1 MKGIGVSPG
10 ISIGNA
16 FILEKIEIFSSGI
29 RVESREAKNIE
40 IEKFDKAVSDS
51 VEELKNI
58 RENIKTQDND
68 EDVDILDT
76 QIEFLRDPQ
85 IKSDVLSKINKENK
99 SANDAVIEVI
109 SSAVQMFT
117 ELEDEYLR
125 ERASDLKDIRARIL
139 KNLSQSKKAV
149 PHLINKNTII
159 IAEDISPS
167 DLLSLDMSRVSG
179 FATIRG
185 GKTSHTC
192 IIAKAKGIPAV
203 IGCGNEMESIRQ
215 HDTII
220 LDGSSGDVIIRPDK
234 KTISE
239 YKSKQ
244 VKISEELSL
253 LKNMKNL
260 PASTKD
266 GHTIKLF
273 ANISND
279 NDLEQVF
286 ENGGEGVGLFR
297 TEFLFLGRVSFPSEE
312 EQFQF
317 YKQVAIKSKNKPVTV
332 RTLDIGGDKQVPYFG
347 IPAENNPF
355 LGYRAIRI
363 CLKQKDIFLT
373 QLKAIL
379 RASQFGKLKIMFPM
393 ISSLDE
399 VHAAKECVQEAKN
412 ELRLSGEKFNENIEI
427 GIMIEIPG
435 AALMADIL
443 AKEVDFFSIGT
454 NDLCMYTL
462 AVDRMN
468 NQVSDLYDNFNP
480 GLLRLIKNVID
491 QAHKYD
497 KPVGLCGE
505 MASDPQATLLLL
517 GMGLDEFSM
526 GAASIPLI
534 KNTIIGT
541 SISKAR
547 EVCSNVMVMN
557 NSKSIITYLKNQS
570 E

>member
-16 FILEKIEIFSSGI
+16 FKIEKTETFSSGI
-29 RVESREAKNIE
+29 RIETEEAKNIE

-58 RENIKTQDND
+58 RENKKTEFND
-68 EDVDILDT
+68 EDNDILDT
-76 QIEFLRDPQ
+76 QIEFLCDPQ
-85 IKSDVLSKINKENK
+85 IKSDVLGKIDAENK

-117 ELEDEYLR
+117 EMEDEYLR
-125 ERASDLKDIRARIL
+125 ERASDLRDIGARIL
-139 KNLSQSKKAV
+139 KNLSHSKQSAPQVIKR
-149 PHLINKNTII
+149 NTII

-167 DLLSLDMSRVSG
+167 DLLSLDMTRISG
-179 FATIRG
+179 FATIGG

-203 IGCGNEMESIRQ
+203 IGCGNELESIRQ
-215 HDTII
+215 NDIII
-220 LDGSSGDVIIRPDK
+220 LDGSNGDVIIRPDK

-244 VKISEELSL
+244 IKISEELSL
-253 LKNMKNL
+253 LKTLKNL
-260 PASTKD
+260 PAATKD
-266 GHTIKLF
+266 GHLIKLF
-273 ANISND
+273 ANISD
-279 NDLEQVF
+279 DSDLEQVF
-286 ENGGEGVGLFR
+286 DNGGEGVGLFR
-297 TEFLFLGRVSFPSEE
+297 TEILFMGRDSFPSEE

-317 YKQVAIKSKNKPVTV
+317 YKKVAIKSKNKPVTV
-332 RTLDIGGDKQVPYFG
+332 RTLDIGGDKQLPYFG

-379 RASQFGKLKIMFPM
+379 RASHFGKLKIMFPM
-393 ISSLDE
+393 ICSLDE
-399 VHAAKECVQEAKN
+399 VQDAKVCVQQAKN

-435 AALMADIL
+435 AALIADIL

-491 QAHKYD
+491 QAHKHD
-497 KPVGLCGE
+497 KTVGLCGE
-505 MASDPQATLLLL
+505 MASDPQATLILL

-534 KNTIIGT
+534 KKIIIGT

-547 EVCSNVMVMN
+547 EVCRNVMAMSD
-557 NSKSIITYLKNQS
+557 SKSIIRYLKKQA